1 MDSIAAKISV
11 LIKEKE
17 LSYAELSKLTS
28 IPKSALQRYATGE
41 TCKIPLDRIS
51 AIASALGTTPAYL
64 MGWEEAPEDTSSN
77 KAKLKSIIE
86 DMSEEQAAVLLAA
99 FLSAKT
105 AK

>member
-1 MDSIAAKISV
+1 MDAIAIKISN
-11 LIKEKE
+11 LIKEHGV
-17 LSYAELSKLTS
+17 SYAELSKLTG

-41 TCKIPLDRIS
+41 TGKIPLDRIS
-51 AIASALGTTPAYL
+51 SIASALHTTPAYL
-64 MGWEEAPEDTSSN
+64 MGWEEAPVDTSSN
-77 KAKLKSIIE
+77 KAKLKAIIE

>member
-17 LSYAELSKLTS
+17 LSYAELSKLTN
-28 IPKSALQRYATGE
+28 IPTGE
-41 TCKIPLDRIS
+41 TCKIPLDRVS

-77 KAKLKSIIE
+77 KAKLKAIIE